1 MDAPR
6 RPLETSIKA
15 ILHVHESPKKD
26 KVILSE
32 FDLIEA
38 IAGVNVE
45 LIP

>member
-1 MDAPR
+1 MFMIPQ
-6 RPLETSIKA
+6 
-15 ILHVHESPKKD
+15 KKD
-26 KVILSE
+26 KIILSK